1 MRAVRALFGG
11 AAQTKQTQADPCR
24 GCRWRRAGSSAC
36 CPAVFGKRRKGNGR
50 KETHGETPGQKGAEH
65 TARSICRELL
75 ARTLPA
81 GAADFGVL
89 QTVAEE
95 LGREQGG
102 QPDLYQLMML
112 VQLQKAM
119 NGDTRAATF
128 VRDCAGTSRRRRAR
142 GRWAFPT
149 GTGRCCKS

>member
-1 MRAVRALFGG
+1 MEEAKKRAV
-11 AAQTKQTQADPCR
+11 
-24 GCRWRRAGSSAC
+24 
-36 CPAVFGKRRKGNGR
+36 KRRGKKTKDR
-50 KETHGETPGQKGAEH
+50 

-95 LGREQGG
+95 LGQEQGG
-102 QPDLYQLMML
+102 QPDLYQMMML

-119 NGDTRAATF
+119 DGDTRAATF
-128 VRDCAGTSRRRRAR
+128 VRDCAGDKPEAAEPGAGGLTAGDRALLQKLTRRLEQAD
-142 GRWAFPT
+142 AAQEN
-149 GTGRCCKS
+149 